1 MRQGRAWSHPVYEC
15 ISTLYSIY
23 CQAMMAGLVVYYL
36 LEVSPGTTKHK
47 CVMYVKQNKDL
58 NCGFGSCGKNNRK

>member
-1 MRQGRAWSHPVYEC
+1 
-15 ISTLYSIY
+15 
-23 CQAMMAGLVVYYL
+23 MAGLVVYYL

-58 NCGFGSCGKNNRK
+58 NCGFGSCIKKQSKIKCFACLKVLESGDRGQTSCVWLGL